1 MKTLLDVKNLSID
14 FKTSNGIVKAV
25 EDVNFQI
32 NEKEIF
38 ALVGESGCGKSTIA
52 FSLMKLLA
60 KNGMIV
66 DGNINFNG
74 KDVLELTEKE
84 MFAFRGKEIGMIFQN
99 PLDSLNPVMTVG
111 KQTLESL
118 LLDNITP
125 ENAWKRVIE
134 IFEDVRIP
142 DSKERM
148 KSYPFELSGGMR
160 QRVMISM
167 MIARKPQLLIA
178 DEPTTALDV
187 TIQAQILKVIKR
199 LKDEFNTSV
208 LLITHDFGVVAETA
222 DRIGVMYAGNLVE
235 MGEVFEVFENPLHP
249 YTRLLMQALPTINKK
264 DGRLVT
270 IPGMVPNLI
279 NPPEGCRFANR
290 CPQKEDICTKTK
302 PDFKER
308 SQGHYCA
315 CHVEVH

>member
-1 MKTLLDVKNLSID
+1 MNTLLDVKNLSID

-25 EDVNFQI
+25 EDVNFKI

-66 DGNINFNG
+66 DGNIDFKG
-74 KDVLELTEKE
+74 KDVLKLTEKE

-111 KQTLESL
+111 KQTLEAL
-118 LLDNITP
+118 LLDNITK
-125 ENAWKRVIE
+125 EKAWQKVIE

-142 DSKERM
+142 DSKERI

-160 QRVMISM
+160 QRAMISM

-249 YTRLLMQALPTINKK
+249 YTKLLMQALPTISKK
-264 DGRLVT
+264 EGRLVT

-290 CPQKEDICTKTK
+290 CPQKKDICTNIK
-302 PDFKER
+302 PDFKEY
-308 SQGHYCA
+308 SQDHYCA
-315 CHVEVH
+315 CHLEVQ

>member
-74 KDVLELTEKE
+74 KDVLKLTEKE

-125 ENAWKRVIE
+125 EKAWKKVIE

-142 DSKERM
+142 DSKERI

-290 CPQKEDICTKTK
+290 CPQKEDICTKIK

-308 SQGHYCA
+308 SQDHYCA
-315 CHVEVH
+315 CHLEVH

>member
-1 MKTLLDVKNLSID
+1 MNTLLDVKNLSID

-25 EDVNFQI
+25 EDVNFKI

-66 DGNINFNG
+66 DGNIDFKG
-74 KDVLELTEKE
+74 KDVLKLTEKE

-111 KQTLESL
+111 KQTLEAL
-118 LLDNITP
+118 LLDNITK
-125 ENAWKRVIE
+125 EKAWQKVIE

-142 DSKERM
+142 DSKERI

-160 QRVMISM
+160 QRAMISM

-249 YTRLLMQALPTINKK
+249 YTKLLMQALPTISKK
-264 DGRLVT
+264 EGRLVT

-290 CPQKEDICTKTK
+290 CPQKKDICTKIK
-302 PDFKER
+302 PDFKEYSR
-308 SQGHYCA
+308 DHYCA
-315 CHVEVH
+315 CHLEVQ

>member
-1 MKTLLDVKNLSID
+1 MNTLLDVKKLSID

-25 EDVNFQI
+25 EDVNFKI

-52 FSLMKLLA
+52 FSLMRLLA
-60 KNGMIV
+60 KNGMIA
-66 DGNINFNG
+66 DGNIYFKG
-74 KDVLELTEKE
+74 KDVLKLTEKE
-84 MFAFRGKEIGMIFQN
+84 MFSFRGKEIGMIFQN

-111 KQTLESL
+111 GQVLESL
-118 LLDNITP
+118 LLDNITR
-125 ENAWKRVIE
+125 EKAWQKVIE
-134 IFEDVRIP
+134 VFEDVRIP
-142 DSKERM
+142 DSKERI

-160 QRVMISM
+160 QRAMISM
-167 MIARKPQLLIA
+167 MISRKPLLLIA

-249 YTRLLMQALPTINKK
+249 YTKLLMQALPTISKK
-264 DGRLVT
+264 EGRLVT

-279 NPPEGCRFANR
+279 NPPDGCRFSNR
-290 CPQKEDICTKTK
+290 CPQKKDICTKIK
-302 PDFKER
+302 PDFKEYP
-308 SQGHYCA
+308 QEHYCS
-315 CHVEVH
+315 CHLEVQ

>member
-1 MKTLLDVKNLSID
+1 MNTLLDVKNLSID

-25 EDVNFQI
+25 EDVNFKI

-66 DGNINFNG
+66 DGNIDFKG
-74 KDVLELTEKE
+74 KDVLKLTEKE

-111 KQTLESL
+111 KQTLEAL
-118 LLDNITP
+118 LLDNITK
-125 ENAWKRVIE
+125 EKAWQKVIE

-142 DSKERM
+142 DSKERI

-160 QRVMISM
+160 QRAMISM

-249 YTRLLMQALPTINKK
+249 YTKLLMQALPTISKK
-264 DGRLVT
+264 EGRLVT

-290 CPQKEDICTKTK
+290 CPQKKDICAKIK
-302 PDFKER
+302 PDFKEY
-308 SQGHYCA
+308 SQDHYCA
-315 CHVEVH
+315 CHLEVQ